1 MFKLADILN
10 IKLLKYRSDSSNSMV
25 LQCNDTGG
33 AVANTTQRRALWC
46 IFQSTADSMGPDQA
60 HWSLSPCSAFVN
72 PVECQQNQILCG
84 SLLTVAAVEKLF
96 FWSVW
101 SWTPTKSFN
110 IYPSTIAS
118 PLPVLVAVVGAIP
131 GDGAKLFAVAAQR
144 LGWELILWKINK
156 ENKTK

>member
-1 MFKLADILN
+1 MKEWFHAQVEMEDISNKWRENLKFLFTKSILFYLYAEFNSKNQTIQTNLKKMFKLADILN
-10 IKLLKYRSDSSNSMV
+10 IKLLKYRSDGSNSMV

-84 SLLTVAAVEKLF
+84 SLLTELF
-96 FWSVW
+96 FWSV
-101 SWTPTKSFN
+101 
-110 IYPSTIAS
+110 
-118 PLPVLVAVVGAIP
+118 
-131 GDGAKLFAVAAQR
+131 
-144 LGWELILWKINK
+144 
-156 ENKTK
+156 